1 MAHQKDDDMFSKG
14 SVKQKYDLGDEL
26 GKGNYSVVYMATD
39 KDDKSKWACKV
50 IQKKNAGKK
59 GMDMVKT
66 EIKILKAASHPN
78 IVRLKEAFETET
90 ECYLMMELIS
100 GGELF
105 DKIVELSSYS
115 EKDASRIVR
124 QMVDAVAHL
133 HSKNIVHRDL
143 KPENLLLESDSATS
157 DIRLADFGLSKFL
170 DPKDPLNV
178 PVGTP
183 GYVAPE
189 VVECLESSET
199 SYGKEIDLWAIGV
212 ITYILL
218 CGYPPFY
225 SEDDDEVFDQILEGK
240 FEYPSPHWDSVSA
253 SAKDLINKLLVLDP
267 KKRMTAA
274 DALKHPWV
282 KGHEVSA
289 DTLSS
294 AITELKKF
302 NAKRKWKG
310 AILATV
316 AMNRLSAKLKQ
327 LHLNSSHHENLEH
340 AGGGGMTGLLA
351 KLKAA
356 HGKDEKKD
364 G

>member
-1 MAHQKDDDMFSKG
+1 
-14 SVKQKYDLGDEL
+14 
-26 GKGNYSVVYMATD
+26 
-39 KDDKSKWACKV
+39 
-50 IQKKNAGKK
+50 
-59 GMDMVKT
+59 MVKT
-66 EIKILKAASHPN
+66 EIKILQAVNHPN
-78 IVRLKEAFETET
+78 IVTLKEAYDTDT
-90 ECYLMMELIS
+90 DCYLIMELIS

-115 EKDASRIVR
+115 EKDASRIVH

-143 KPENLLLESDSATS
+143 KPENLLLESDSATA

-170 DPKDPLNV
+170 DPKEPLNV

-189 VVECLESSET
+189 VVECLERTDT

-240 FEYPSPHWDSVSA
+240 FEFPSPHWDAVSA
-253 SAKDLINKLLVLDP
+253 NAKDLIKKLLVLDP
-267 KKRMTAA
+267 AKRMTAEQ
-274 DALKHPWV
+274 ALQHPWV
-282 KGHEVSA
+282 KGHGA
-289 DTLSS
+289 TTDTLSS

-302 NAKRKWKG
+302 NAKRKWQG
-310 AILATV
+310 AILATL
-316 AMNRLSAKLKQ
+316 AMNRLSSKLKQ
-327 LHLNSSHHENLEH
+327 LQLNSSHKESIET
-340 AGGGGMTGLLA
+340 GGMSGLLA
-351 KLKAA
+351 KLKATQ
-356 HGKDEKKD
+356 GKEEPTE